1 MRQRIV
7 LAALIA
13 CFALVQAVA
22 QAAPP
27 SHNILT
33 DPNLFADAHV
43 NGLDAQVH
51 LSEQQKAKLRPL
63 FVAEGR
69 KLIAIM
75 NDPSLREEQRQQA
88 ILQLHLQTQDKALS
102 MLTPSQLQRFNH
114 SPRPAPS
121 QQPAPNR
128 I

>member
-1 MRQRIV
+1 MRQTV
-7 LAALIA
+7 LIA
-13 CFALVQAVA
+13 TLMACIALAQAAA

-33 DPNLFADAHV
+33 DPNRFADAHV

-51 LSEQQKAKLRPL
+51 LSEQQKAKLHPL
-63 FVAEGR
+63 FVAECR

-75 NDPSLREEQRQQA
+75 NDSSLGEEQRQQA
-88 ILQLHLQTQDKALS
+88 IQQLHEQTQDMAMS
-102 MLTPSQLQRFNH
+102 MLTPTQRQQFNH
-114 SPRPAPS
+114 APRPAPS

-128 I
+128 T